1 MGEADVEVAAAD
13 ARAQAERAFAALPR
27 GSAGGEAVAA
37 LRARHAEC
45 MALIDALAVEPEG
58 AIKTRIHGDY
68 HLGQVLVVQNDVM
81 IVDFEGEPARPAEE
95 RRQKSSPLRD
105 VAGMLRSFAY
115 AADSAAR
122 DVAARLPEQS
132 SRVAE
137 AAADWLLLAETEYL
151 RAYEDAATGSPV
163 WVADDA
169 SRKRLLRLYLLSK
182 ALYEV
187 NYEANNRPDW
197 IETPVRGVLSI
208 LDQGAA

>member
-1 MGEADVEVAAAD
+1 M
-13 ARAQAERAFAALPR
+13 
-27 GSAGGEAVAA
+27 
-37 LRARHAEC
+37 
-45 MALIDALAVEPEG
+45 
-58 AIKTRIHGDY
+58 
-68 HLGQVLVVQNDVM
+68 QNW
-81 IVDFEGEPARPAEE
+81 
-95 RRQKSSPLRD
+95 RR
-105 VAGMLRSFAY
+105 
-115 AADSAAR
+115 AAR

>member
-1 MGEADVEVAAAD
+1 
-13 ARAQAERAFAALPR
+13 
-27 GSAGGEAVAA
+27 
-37 LRARHAEC
+37 
-45 MALIDALAVEPEG
+45 
-58 AIKTRIHGDY
+58 
-68 HLGQVLVVQNDVM
+68 M

-115 AADSAAR
+115 AADTAAR
-122 DVAARLPEQS
+122 DVAGRFP
-132 SRVAE
+132 E
-137 AAADWLLLAETEYL
+137 AAPRIAEVAAEWLRLTETEYL
-151 RAYEDAATGSPV
+151 AAYESAAGASSV

-208 LDQGAA
+208 LDGGAA